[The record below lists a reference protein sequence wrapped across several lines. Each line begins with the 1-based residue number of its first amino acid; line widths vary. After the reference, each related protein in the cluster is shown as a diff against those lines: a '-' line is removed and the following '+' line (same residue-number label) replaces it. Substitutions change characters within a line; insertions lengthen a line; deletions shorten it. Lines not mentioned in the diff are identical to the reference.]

1 MHRAER
7 RIAAHART
15 LAGRPEE
22 ERRSGQSDRWIPEWR
37 DAHGSMLSAVLRVLG
52 GSAMRQPA
60 LRTLYLVVLLSE
72 LGVSAVF
79 PLRLLYAQAHHAT
92 PAQLGLMAGGFFLA
106 PMLVQVPIGWLI
118 DRWGRVPVLNLGVGA
133 HALLGVAY
141 LLFSTP
147 VDLIVLRFLE
157 GVAVAAVIPSVNAYI
172 ADTTETAGRAEAF
185 GVLSATINA
194 GLFVGPLVGG
204 IVGQRAGFVPAYLM
218 SAAFD
223 AMAALLVFMRVREPA
238 RHAGVRAPERGSWRE
253 VLSLPL
259 LGAYAAAFSGQI
271 VFGTLSALW
280 AIWVRDL
287 GGSYTYIGLTF
298 SVFALPQIALGA
310 FSGRLADRWGRAPL
324 LLGAGWAISAIYA
337 SYALVTNLGLILV
350 LGVAEGIAL
359 VFLQPAQQSL
369 LADASPSTARGR
381 AQGLAGVAG
390 GLGGSGAALLSLPLY
405 HASRQAP
412 FLLAAA
418 VMACGSVVA
427 AASAALLVR
436 RGRP

>member
-1 MHRAER
+1 
-7 RIAAHART
+7 
-15 LAGRPEE
+15 
-22 ERRSGQSDRWIPEWR
+22 
-37 DAHGSMLSAVLRVLG
+37 MLSGLLRVLG

-133 HALLGVAY
+133 HALLGIAY

-157 GVAVAAVIPSVNAYI
+157 GVAVAAVLPSVNAYI
-172 ADTTETAGRAEAF
+172 ADATETAGRAEAF

-204 IVGQRAGFVPAYLM
+204 IVGQRAGFTPAYLM
-218 SAAFD
+218 GAAFD
-223 AMAALLVFMRVREPA
+223 AAAAVLVFARVREPV
-238 RHAGVRAPERGSWRE
+238 RQGGVAGERERTRGSWRD

-259 LGAYAAAFSGQI
+259 LGAYAAAFSTQI

-287 GGSYTYIGLTF
+287 GGSYIYIGLTF

-310 FSGRLADRWGRAPL
+310 FSGRLTDRVGRAPL
-324 LLGAGWAISAIYA
+324 LLGAGLAISAIYA
-337 SYALVTNLGLILV
+337 SYAAVTNLGLILA
-350 LGVAEGIAL
+350 LGVVEGVAL
-359 VFLQPAQQSL
+359 VLLQPAQQSL
-369 LADASPSTARGR
+369 LADASPAAARGR
-381 AQGLAGVAG
+381 VEGLAGVAG

-405 HASRQAP
+405 HASHQAP
-412 FLLAAA
+412 FLVAAA

-427 AASAALLVR
+427 AASAALLAR